1 MRARPALWLDGG
13 HSPAFN
19 MARDAALLDACEAGR
34 VGVVL
39 RLFRFAPPG
48 ITLGRAQLAAHE
60 LDLERVR
67 ADGVPWAVR
76 PTGGRAIWHDEEWTF
91 SLVTPL
97 APGGWAERPADAYA
111 RTGRLLADALR
122 LLGVPV
128 SLAPGTPRGVGAP
141 RSAVGAAPPCF
152 ASTARHELVIEGRK
166 LAGIAQRVRGTTLL
180 QQGSLLVGGSHVR
193 LADYV
198 AIPESAREGLRSAM
212 SAGST
217 DASAWLGEDRSLR
230 RLADAIET
238 SWPEAERWSAD
249 EGARHLA

>member
-1 MRARPALWLDGG
+1 M
-13 HSPAFN
+13 
-19 MARDAALLDACEAGR
+19 
-34 VGVVL
+34 
-39 RLFRFAPPG
+39 
-48 ITLGRAQLAAHE
+48 
-60 LDLERVR
+60 
-67 ADGVPWAVR
+67 
-76 PTGGRAIWHDEEWTF
+76 
-91 SLVTPL
+91 
-97 APGGWAERPADAYA
+97 
-111 RTGRLLADALR
+111 
-122 LLGVPV
+122 GVPV

-141 RSAVGAAPPCF
+141 RATVGAAPPCF

-212 SAGST
+212 RAGST

>member
-1 MRARPALWLDGG
+1 MSARPALWLDTG
-13 HSPAFN
+13 HAPDLN

-39 RLFRFAPPG
+39 RLFRFSPPG
-48 ITLGRAQLAAHE
+48 ITLGRAQVPERE
-60 LDLERVR
+60 LDLARVS

-97 APGGWAERPADAYA
+97 SSTGWAERPELAYA
-111 RTGRLLADALR
+111 RTGRLLADALQR
-122 LLGVPV
+122 LGVPAT
-128 SLAPGTPRGVGAP
+128 LAPGSPRGVGAP
-141 RSAVGAAPPCF
+141 RASVGAAPPCF
-152 ASTARHELVIEGRK
+152 ASTARHELVVEGRK
-166 LAGIAQRVRGTTLL
+166 LAGIAQRVRRETLL

-198 AIPESAREGLRSAM
+198 AVPDGARDDLRRAM
-212 SAGST
+212 RAGSA
-217 DASAWLGEDRSLR
+217 DAGAWLGEDRSLS
-230 RLADAIET
+230 RLGEAIAAC
-238 SWPEAERWSAD
+238 WPEAERWSGD